1 MKILIITQYYPPEVG
16 AAAERMAG
24 MARFLAERVHVT
36 VLAPIPSYP
45 WGVIL
50 RDDYKQ
56 WSWHETDGVT
66 VLRTYKYPIRRTFLL
81 RLMGEIQYTLFTLIR
96 ALCLPK
102 PDLVII
108 TSPSFFLGIVGLV
121 LKFIRKVDY
130 VFDVRDHYPD
140 SVRDTGALESHFI
153 YDRLKGLE
161 RTFYR
166 QARIVSIAH
175 EVWRQE
181 IEAAARQ
188 VVTVPNGVDLERFNS
203 VLDRQVGQLPPDR
216 LDFLES
222 HFIVLYLGNMGELHD
237 IMTFLQVAQRIE
249 EHGATDIQFVFL
261 GAGAQKA
268 DLMAWVQRAGVT
280 NCHFWD
286 PIPGYGVPA
295 VIKRSRV
302 GIVGMGP
309 HVKSMMGCVPVKVFE
324 YLAGN
329 LDIIGCLQGDLPA
342 HLTECSQFFNFH
354 NRDVDG
360 MVSRILALWKAG
372 KKSKTP
378 EDLLKIIS
386 REKHYQVLW
395 KAIRPAVAERV

>member
-1 MKILIITQYYPPEVG
+1 MNILIITQYYPPEVG

-24 MARFLAERVHVT
+24 MARFLAERVRVT

-45 WGVIL
+45 WGVIFKG
-50 RDDYKQ
+50 DDER

-66 VLRTYKYPIRRTFLL
+66 VLRTYKYPKRHTFLL

-96 ALCLPK
+96 ALRLPK
-102 PDLVII
+102 PDLVVI
-108 TSPSFFLGIVGLV
+108 TSPSFFLGFVGLV

-130 VFDVRDHYPD
+130 IFDVRDHYPD

-153 YDRLKGLE
+153 YRRLKGLE

-166 QARIVSIAH
+166 RARLVSIAH
-175 EVWRQE
+175 EVWRGE

-203 VLDRQVGQLPPDR
+203 IPGRQVGQLPPDR

-237 IMTFLQVAQRIE
+237 LLTFLLVAQRIE
-249 EHGATDIQFVFL
+249 EHDVTDIQFVFL

-268 DLMAWVQRAGVT
+268 DLMAWVQQAGVT
-280 NCHFWD
+280 NCQFWD

-295 VIKRSRV
+295 VIKRSQV
-302 GIVGMGP
+302 GIVGMSP
-309 HVKSMMGCVPVKVFE
+309 HVKSMMGCVPVKVYE

-329 LDIIGCLQGDLPA
+329 LYIIGCLQGDLPA
-342 HLTECSQFFNFH
+342 HLTGCSQFFNFH

-360 MVSRILALWKAG
+360 MVSRILALRQAG
-372 KKSKTP
+372 KRGKTP
-378 EDLLKIIS
+378 EDLLKNIS
-386 REKHYQVLW
+386 RTKHYQVLW
-395 KAIRPAVAERV
+395 QAIQPAVTGRV